1 MSENNVEKREFVVF
15 KIGAQEFCIEIT
27 STREIRGWTESTT
40 LPHAP
45 DYLLGVINLRGTIL
59 PIVDL
64 ARRLGL
70 PTKTP
75 NERDVIIVVQIGER
89 TFGLF
94 VDSVSDILD
103 VGPEQ
108 LREVPDLDDQRAEEF
123 FNAVVVVEDRIIYEI
138 LPAGVMPDEKDL
150 AA

>member
-1 MSENNVEKREFVVF
+1 MSDNNAEKKEFIVF
-15 KIGAQEFCIEIT
+15 KIGTQEFCIEIT

-45 DYLLGVINLRGTIL
+45 EYLLGVINLRGTIL

-70 PTKTP
+70 PTKVP
-75 NERDVIIVVQIGER
+75 NERDVIIVVQIEDR

-103 VGPEQ
+103 VGPDQ
-108 LREVPDLDDQRAEEF
+108 LRDVPDLDDQRAEEF
-123 FNAVVVVEDRIIYEI
+123 FNSVVVVEDRIIYEI
-138 LPAGVMPDEKDL
+138 LPTGVMPDEKDL